1 MKVFHYRYPEYDV
14 DPWQDILIKGDT
26 DLSDFNSNTI
36 LSINGLTIL
45 RQHSTTYITGRNTC
59 HAHHLAKMLAG
70 AVLKGSYDRFP
81 GLSVNFKQGEQGS
94 VLWLDSV
101 HHVHDCADF
110 FREMVTAFDPERQRF
125 SMISVDRLGSFRYD
139 FYAILNGF
147 EKAVKQLKP
156 TLIVIDD
163 IDHLMPYCGVNVA
176 SAFNHVI
183 RDILNHTQT
192 ACLFIGYNHLGKRAS
207 TTGNLGNMLFPES
220 YNVFSVSTQRA
231 ISTVTLVKSFN
242 PQGDS
247 VAPFHFTI
255 DHDNLPNQLIRTM
268 DDTTCSTVMK
278 QNTLRDIISEVV
290 EPGQSISPDQLYQ
303 QLNNRR
309 QQLNRHDRTRTLIA
323 QAAQLGIIHKP
334 DPTSINYTLATIDAT
349 QPDFP
354 QVSESHKDAPE
365 GCDSSTSHAS
375 SSDGNSANVNNS
387 LTLPPHPPIE
397 KGTSSITG
405 CQPVTPPA
413 APIPSGSPVP

>member
-1 MKVFHYRYPEYDV
+1 MKVFHYRYPEYDA
-14 DPWQDILIKGDT
+14 DPWKDILIKGDT
-26 DLSDFNSNTI
+26 DLSDFHSNTI
-36 LSINGLTIL
+36 LSINGQTIL

-81 GLSVNFKQGEQGS
+81 GLSVNLKQGEQGT
-94 VLWLDSV
+94 VLWVDSV
-101 HHVHDCADF
+101 HHVHACADF
-110 FREMVTAFDPERQRF
+110 FQEMVTAFDPERKRF
-125 SMISVDRLGSFRYD
+125 SMFPVDRLGSFRYD
-139 FYAILNGF
+139 FYSILSGF
-147 EKAVKQLKP
+147 EKAVKQKP

-220 YNVFSVSTQRA
+220 YNVFSVTTQRA
-231 ISTVTLVKSFN
+231 ISTVTLVKSVN
-242 PQGDS
+242 LQGDS
-247 VAPFHFTI
+247 MAPFHFTI

-268 DDTTCSTVMK
+268 DDTTSSTVMK
-278 QNTLRDIISEVV
+278 QNTLRDIISEVM

-334 DPTSINYTLATIDAT
+334 DPTSNNYTLT
-349 QPDFP
+349 P
-354 QVSESHKDAPE
+354 QDTESPKDADTPE
-365 GCDSSTSHAS
+365 GCDSSTSHAPA
-375 SSDGNSANVNNS
+375 SDSNETNSAGVNNS

-397 KGTSSITG
+397 KEISSITS
-405 CQPVTPPA
+405 CHPTTPPKDL
-413 APIPSGSPVP
+413 P